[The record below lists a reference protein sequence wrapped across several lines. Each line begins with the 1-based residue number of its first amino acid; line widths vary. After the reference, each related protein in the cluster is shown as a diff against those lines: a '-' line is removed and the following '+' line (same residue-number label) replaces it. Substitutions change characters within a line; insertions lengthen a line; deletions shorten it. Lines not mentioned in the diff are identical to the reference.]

1 MNDTLT
7 IDAPPAT
14 ATETELVAAPNPR
27 NRFTVAAD
35 TVALATRNL
44 PDFECQQLRWLAKY
58 GQGLNISVADLA
70 TRLRKP
76 DGTVYSGD
84 SVYQALTGKRGAEG
98 ASLTPLAKAI
108 AALRREVQEVEAHSA
123 TTFIET
129 PLTRRLFTIFRGAL
143 TKHRL
148 GFVVGDSQIGKT
160 TAANEFQR
168 LNNHGTTHVFR
179 VPTGGSITVTI
190 SELARRLGIPDR
202 ICYPDLRRRILDSFD
217 EHNLL
222 IVDEAHQ
229 CLYNKK
235 NNSSLMVL
243 EFVREIHDR
252 RKCGVVLMGTGDL
265 RDALRHNSIL
275 QQLWRRR
282 TPGLVLQL
290 PSEVPAADLNAFAD
304 AFRLEPAP
312 NREMRIALDGE
323 DGPKSFAANPALLQ
337 QQIVR
342 ADGLGSWIR
351 LLEDARDLA
360 KETSSKMTWGRVL
373 ASYCLARAQE
383 EAV

>member
-1 MNDTLT
+1 MNDIPTET
-7 IDAPPAT
+7 SAAP
-14 ATETELVAAPNPR
+14 ETELVQAAQPR
-27 NRFTVAAD
+27 NRFHVAAD
-35 TVALATRNL
+35 TVAMATRNL
-44 PDFECQQLRWLAKY
+44 PDFESHNLRWLVKY
-58 GQGLNISVADLA
+58 GQGANLSVTELA
-70 TRLRKP
+70 LRLRKP
-76 DGTVYSGD
+76 DGSTYSGD
-84 SVYQALTGKRGAEG
+84 SVYQALTGKRGNEG
-98 ASLTPLAKAI
+98 ISLAPLAKAI
-108 AALRREVQEVEAHSA
+108 AAFRREVQEVESHSA

-129 PLTRRLFTIFRGAL
+129 PLTRKLFTIFRSAL

-179 VPTGGSITVTI
+179 IPTGGSITVTI
-190 SELARRLGIPDR
+190 SELARRLGIPDK

-265 RDALRHNSIL
+265 REGLRHNAIL

-282 TPGLVLQL
+282 SPGLVLQL
-290 PSEVPAADLNAFAD
+290 PATVPAADLDAFAD
-304 AFRLEPAP
+304 AFRLERAP
-312 NREMRIALDGE
+312 DKDMRIAIESDN
-323 DGPKSFAANPALLQ
+323 GPKTFAANPARMQ
-337 QQIVR
+337 NEIVR
-342 ADGLGSWIR
+342 SDGLGSWIR
-351 LLEDARDLA
+351 LLEDAQELA
-360 KETSSKMTWGRVL
+360 KESSTKMSWGRVL
-373 ASYCLARAQE
+373 AAYCIAKSQE
-383 EAV
+383 EAA